1 MSRRAAREAMSVDL
15 SSLEIIEAVIHDVP
29 RPDGTESLLLTD
41 SPVAL
46 DPDLNTYFHDKLL
59 ESLGGRG
66 VAIEADSDE
75 PAAVREGVQSIL
87 ADPSTH
93 VRASQAM
100 ATHLY
105 KLQKRTNSPGL
116 LTVIR
121 ARAGGEEAIGVL
133 KLEREVGVH
142 VLIEE
147 VGDQR
152 IIDLEFLRDL
162 TLTRK
167 TRVFKAA
174 VLRLNDPVD
183 PLSMLGLASDDQRS
197 RVEARGLARFFLN
210 DFLGCHLTGS
220 PEKATHDFWN
230 AAQAFVNSDV
240 ASPER
245 QGRYQVAIQAY
256 LEEPDEQI
264 APEAFIH
271 RAIDEN
277 DRPRLRQRLRDEG
290 LDPRRAIAKDTALIA
305 KKIEGFRLTFDHG
318 MLLIGR
324 RDDLAAERLELPSD
338 DHPGPTRI
346 HDSIRKF
353 MGR

>member
-1 MSRRAAREAMSVDL
+1 MSVDL
-15 SSLEIIEAVIHDVP
+15 SDLEIIEAVVHDVP
-29 RPDGTESLLLTD
+29 RPGGAESLLLTD
-41 SPVAL
+41 RPVAL
-46 DPDLNTYFHDKLL
+46 DPELNSYFHDKLL

-93 VRASQAM
+93 IQASRAM

-105 KLQKRTNSPGL
+105 ELQKRTNSPGL

-121 ARAGGEEAIGVL
+121 ARAGGEGAVGVL

-142 VLIEE
+142 VLIDN
-147 VGDQR
+147 VGGQR
-152 IIDLEFLRDL
+152 VIDLEFLRDL

-174 VLRLNDPVD
+174 ALRLDSLDD
-183 PLSMLGLASDDQRS
+183 PLSMVGLASDDQRS
-197 RVEARGLARFFLN
+197 RVEARGLARFFLY
-210 DFLGCHLTGS
+210 DFLGCHIAGS

-230 AAQAFVNSDV
+230 AAQDFINSDV
-240 ASPER
+240 TSPER

-264 APEAFIH
+264 APEAFMH

-290 LDPRRAIAKDTALIA
+290 LDPQRAIAKDTALIA

-318 MLLIGR
+318 MLLVGR
-324 RDDLAAERLELPSD
+324 RDDLSAERLELPSGN
-338 DHPGPTRI
+338 HPGPTLI
-346 HDSIRKF
+346 HDSIKKF
-353 MGR
+353 NGR